1 MLSTY
6 GKSRKTFTLSLG
18 ILPKIRKCVPLF
30 QKNFHS
36 HRVYFQK
43 NWNRSRFFQ
52 IFPEKVVH
60 RVYCQ
65 NFEKRSGFAE
75 LVSEKFAHIWYI
87 AKNPENVL
95 AFSELFW
102 KSAHQVYFQNFW
114 KRSGFSELFS
124 KKFSLHW
131 WLSEKVPQNVTPLSN
146 FLQKNFYILTCHITD
161 LEWFVCHFELKPSSG
176 KVMSSPPCIELASCI
191 QYICKKFENAPTF
204 FDFFQKFLSDE
215 QILLKNAGKILPER
229 NFSKNSYIK
238 LKKLH
243 FLHKNEFTAQM
254 PFTDLFA

>member
-6 GKSRKTFTLSLG
+6 GKSRKTFTLSSG

-60 RVYCQ
+60 RVY
-65 NFEKRSGFAE
+65 
-75 LVSEKFAHIWYI
+75 
-87 AKNPENVL
+87 
-95 AFSELFW
+95 
-102 KSAHQVYFQNFW
+102 FQNFW
-114 KRSGFSELFS
+114 KRSGFPELFS

-131 WLSEKVPQNVTPLSN
+131 WLSEKVPQKVTPLSN

-176 KVMSSPPCIELASCI
+176 KVMSSPPPCIELASCI
-191 QYICKKFENAPTF
+191 QYICKKFENVHLF
-204 FDFFQKFLSDE
+204 SEIFSIFLS
-215 QILLKNAGKILPER
+215 GMKIAHAYPHQVYFQ
-229 NFSKNSYIK
+229 NFENQYRFFVFF
-238 LKKLH
+238 LKKTH
-243 FLHKNEFTAQM
+243 RFTCH
-254 PFTDLFA
+254 FTDFKLFLGIF

>member
-6 GKSRKTFTLSLG
+6 GKSRKTFTLSSG
-18 ILPKIRKCVPLF
+18 ILPKTRKCVPLF

-36 HRVYFQK
+36 HGVYFQK

-65 NFEKRSGFAE
+65 NFEKRSGF
-75 LVSEKFAHIWYI
+75 
-87 AKNPENVL
+87 P
-95 AFSELFW
+95 
-102 KSAHQVYFQNFW
+102 
-114 KRSGFSELFS
+114 ELFS

-191 QYICKKFENAPTF
+191 QYICKKFENVHLF
-204 FDFFQKFLSDE
+204 SDFFQF
-215 QILLKNAGKILPER
+215 
-229 NFSKNSYIK
+229 F
-238 LKKLH
+238 
-243 FLHKNEFTAQM
+243 
-254 PFTDLFA
+254 